1 MTLDLETVSLG
12 TNLYMSLPSVT
23 TPQILKNYPK
33 GIDRRLSDNSA
44 NEEVFKEAIPVYQ
57 AELERGGF
65 THKLEYRP
73 GSDQTNTRKKGNR
86 RRKITWFNPP
96 YSMDVETNVG
106 KEFLKLLDL
115 HFPPGHILRSVM
127 CRSAVKVSY
136 RCLPNMGA
144 QVLNLVLLDLKVH
157 NQGA

>member
-1 MTLDLETVSLG
+1 M
-12 TNLYMSLPSVT
+12 
-23 TPQILKNYPK
+23 
-33 GIDRRLSDNSA
+33 
-44 NEEVFKEAIPVYQ
+44 YQ

-144 QVLNLVLLDLKVH
+144 QVAKQNAKNMKNTARDEGMPPSTINCQKNAR
-157 NQGA
+157 NQCPIPGFVTKRGSYTRQ